1 MCSVI
6 VSVCSDNGICT
17 IPMGS
22 EADRKPYCVCD
33 EQWIGPGCQFA
44 RPRPGGGD
52 PHLETLDGKLNL
64 WRRKVVSYVVLQD
77 LATTSLILANF
88 GIARALPTT
97 LEWTLVSSSTPERL

>member
-22 EADRKPYCVCD
+22 ETDRKPYCVCD

-52 PHLETLDGKLNL
+52 PHLETLDGKLNQWL
-64 WRRKVVSYVVLQD
+64 RKVVSHVVLQD

-88 GIARALPTT
+88 SIARALPTT